1 MRAPRFFPERDS
13 MGTVPDPLRSAKTSL
28 IAASGEEEGLGEV
41 QVASPQPRP
50 EVLSENTNGLSS
62 TPAEPD
68 LSPRTAAK
76 ALMQAGEHVPTQAAM
91 SFPDIVSEVGKASP
105 TLNSPGNTQLSG
117 GRESTAPAL
126 CSAAGKDLIRATF
139 TMPANQHIHPVVPGN
154 QPHASPQSG
163 PEDTLVKSQ
172 RTADG
177 GQPEK
182 SSCPVV
188 VICGKDQVPCDFPS
202 QETMQGMVQTEDTAA
217 RSFSPTSATVGGPE
231 AERQQAVCTSQTRSC
246 GSPTGEDGCS
256 GNKPPSAAT
265 SDTQAMTSVIPQ
277 PSHLPSNGSM
287 FPPDPEKVPLA
298 AQPQVSRFKEA
309 STMTSQAENE
319 IKKTPPRA
327 QQDAEVQAVAS
338 VESRSASTSPS
349 ILAAFLKEPP
359 APERFEQ
366 EQLRVICHGSANH
379 TLELSENTLDPREA
393 GQCRDLMPAVHI
405 QTATAVSAAFQ
416 GENKSGSLPGDVL
429 KISAINVSSSD
440 AQETCK
446 QDRKSAGMTLV
457 GQELTFRQLSGT
469 TSTSLKASPSDQI
482 SLSAGRQVE
491 TGHGL
496 GKCETKPSEFA
507 VATTSGHKPDPD
519 CKLSDSCGP
528 ASRADQSRSLDLTN
542 QGDAREKKL
551 VSPQIMKEQE
561 SPGIDILEVRA
572 RAESKSLLLNPKSQE
587 SGGVASGASPTP
599 SPVRRSQEGTGE
611 ENRQTKTAASL
622 SLPSDAIGDSSPGS
636 GKRTPS
642 RSVKASPRR
651 ASRVSEFLKEQ
662 KLNVTAA
669 AAQVGLTPGEKKK
682 QLSADSKLQLK
693 QSKRVRDVV
702 WDEQGM
708 TWEVY
713 GASLDPESL
722 GIAIQNHLQRQIR
735 EHEKLIKAQSGQ
747 SRRSISSDTSSNKKL
762 KGRQHSV
769 FQSMLQNF
777 RRPTCCIRP
786 APSSVLD

>member
-1 MRAPRFFPERDS
+1 

-28 IAASGEEEGLGEV
+28 IAASGEEEDQGEV
-41 QVASPQPRP
+41 QAASPQPRP
-50 EVLSENTNGLSS
+50 EVLCENANGLCS

-68 LSPRTAAK
+68 RSPRTAAE
-76 ALMQAGEHVPTQAAM
+76 ALMQAGEHVSAQPAM
-91 SFPDIVSEVGKASP
+91 SSPDTVGEVGKASP
-105 TLNSPGNTQLSG
+105 TRNSPGSTQLSA
-117 GRESTAPAL
+117 GREPTAPAP
-126 CSAAGKDLIRATF
+126 CSAAGKDLMCATF
-139 TMPANQHIHPVVPGN
+139 TMPANQHVHPVVPGN
-154 QPHASPQSG
+154 QPNASPPSG
-163 PEDTLVKSQ
+163 PEDTQVKTQ

-182 SSCPVV
+182 SGCPAG

-202 QETMQGMVQTEDTAA
+202 QEAMQGMVQTEDAAA
-217 RSFSPTSATVGGPE
+217 RAFSPTSATGGGPG
-231 AERQQAVCTSQTRSC
+231 AERQQAACTFQTRSC

-277 PSHLPSNGSM
+277 PSHLPSNESM

-319 IKKTPPRA
+319 IKETPPRA
-327 QQDAEVQAVAS
+327 RQDAEVQAVAS

-349 ILAAFLKEPP
+349 ILTAFLKESP
-359 APERFEQ
+359 APERLEQ
-366 EQLRVICHGSANH
+366 DQLRVICHGSTSHA
-379 TLELSENTLDPREA
+379 LELAENALYPREE

-405 QTATAVSAAFQ
+405 QTAAAVSAAFQ
-416 GENKSGSLPGDVL
+416 GESKSGSLPAEVL
-429 KISAINVSSSD
+429 KTSAVNVASSD
-440 AQETCK
+440 AQELCK
-446 QDRKSAGMTLV
+446 EDGKSAGMTLA
-457 GQELTFRQLSGT
+457 GPELTFRQLSGT
-469 TSTSLKASPSDQI
+469 SSTSLKASPSDQT

-496 GKCETKPSEFA
+496 GKCEMKPSEFA

-519 CKLSDSCGP
+519 CQLSNSTGP

-551 VSPQIMKEQE
+551 ASPQVMKEQE

-572 RAESKSLLLNPKSQE
+572 RAEARSLLLNPKSQE

-599 SPVRRSQEGTGE
+599 SPIRRSQEGTGE

-735 EHEKLIKAQSGQ
+735 EHEKLIKAQS
-747 SRRSISSDTSSNKKL
+747 RRSISSDTSSNKKL

-769 FQSMLQNF
+769 FQSMLQNL
-777 RRPTCCIRP
+777 RRPNCCIRP

>member
-28 IAASGEEEGLGEV
+28 IAASGEEEDQGEV
-41 QVASPQPRP
+41 QAASPQPRP
-50 EVLSENTNGLSS
+50 EVLCENTNGLSS

-68 LSPRTAAK
+68 RSPRTAAK
-76 ALMQAGEHVPTQAAM
+76 ALMQAGEHVPTQPAM
-91 SFPDIVSEVGKASP
+91 SSPDTVGEVGKASP
-105 TLNSPGNTQLSG
+105 TLNSPGSTQLSA
-117 GRESTAPAL
+117 GREPTAPAPR
-126 CSAAGKDLIRATF
+126 SAAGKDLMCATF
-139 TMPANQHIHPVVPGN
+139 TVPANQHIHPVVPGN
-154 QPHASPQSG
+154 QPNASPPSG
-163 PEDTLVKSQ
+163 PEDTSVKSQ

-177 GQPEK
+177 GQPEQ
-182 SSCPVV
+182 SSCPVG
-188 VICGKDQVPCDFPS
+188 VICGKDQVSCDFPS
-202 QETMQGMVQTEDTAA
+202 QETMQGMVQTEDAAA
-217 RSFSPTSATVGGPE
+217 RAFSPTSATGGGRG

-265 SDTQAMTSVIPQ
+265 SDTQAMTSVIPE

-319 IKKTPPRA
+319 IKETPPRA
-327 QQDAEVQAVAS
+327 RQDAEVQAVAS

-349 ILAAFLKEPP
+349 ILTAFLKESP

-366 EQLRVICHGSANH
+366 EQLRVICHGSASR
-379 TLELSENTLDPREA
+379 TLELSENALAPREA

-405 QTATAVSAAFQ
+405 QTAAAVSAAFQ
-416 GENKSGSLPGDVL
+416 GESKSGSLPAEVL
-429 KISAINVSSSD
+429 KTSAVSVASND
-440 AQETCK
+440 AQEMCK
-446 QDRKSAGMTLV
+446 DGKSAGMTV
-457 GQELTFRQLSGT
+457 AGPELTFRQLSGT
-469 TSTSLKASPSDQI
+469 SSTSLKASPSDQTY
-482 SLSAGRQVE
+482 LSAGRQVE

-496 GKCETKPSEFA
+496 GTCETKPSEFA
-507 VATTSGHKPDPD
+507 VATTGGHKPDPD
-519 CKLSDSCGP
+519 CQLSNSSGP
-528 ASRADQSRSLDLTN
+528 ASRADQSGSLELTN

-551 VSPQIMKEQE
+551 ASPQIMKEQE
-561 SPGIDILEVRA
+561 SPGVDILEVRA
-572 RAESKSLLLNPKSQE
+572 RAEAKSLLLNPKSQE

-735 EHEKLIKAQSGQ
+735 EHEKLIKAQS
-747 SRRSISSDTSSNKKL
+747 RRSISSDTSSNKKL

-769 FQSMLQNF
+769 FQSMLQNL
-777 RRPTCCIRP
+777 RRPNCCIRP